1 MWPWE
6 HVVVGYFS
14 YSVFTHL
21 VYRDA
26 PGALETVAVVGA
38 SLLPDVI
45 DKPLAW
51 EFGVFDT
58 GYALGHSVFFAIPVC
73 TAIGMLT
80 RLYGRPRLGLAFGV
94 GYLAH
99 LPADVIPMYFRTGT
113 LPFERVL
120 WPVQS
125 APPDSVSGGFRDQLI
140 GALESYRAGLLS
152 GELATVE
159 WAGLALVAITGLLW
173 LYDGAPVA
181 RELVTGSKNGLLA
194 MAARVWN

>member
-1 MWPWE
+1 
-6 HVVVGYFS
+6 
-14 YSVFTHL
+14 
-21 VYRDA
+21 
-26 PGALETVAVVGA
+26 
-38 SLLPDVI
+38 
-45 DKPLAW
+45 
-51 EFGVFDT
+51 
-58 GYALGHSVFFAIPVC
+58 
-73 TAIGMLT
+73 
-80 RLYGRPRLGLAFGV
+80 
-94 GYLAH
+94 
-99 LPADVIPMYFRTGT
+99 MYFRTGT